1 MSFEINTFLEIVSV
15 AFSLLYLVLLIKE
28 KKICWFFGIAGSLLS
43 IFLFYRIH
51 LYSESILYIYYV
63 IIGVYGY
70 YLWDKNEKENNE
82 FRISTYK
89 LSSHL
94 ILLFIGGIGGS
105 LLGYIFDNYTDAE
118 NAYLDAFTTIFSFIA
133 SYLEAKKVLSAWLF
147 WIVLNGVTIYLYS
160 QKSLDWY
167 AGLTLIYTVFS
178 FVGYFKWKKV
188 YDNYNE
194 VKLA

>member
-1 MSFEINTFLEIVSV
+1 MKFEINTILEIASV

-28 KKICWFFGIAGSLLS
+28 KKVCWFFGIAGSLLS

-51 LYSESILYIYYV
+51 LYAESILYIYYV
-63 IIGVYGY
+63 IIGFYGY
-70 YLWDKNEKENNE
+70 YIWDKNEKENKI
-82 FRISTYK
+82 FQISTYNM
-89 LSSHL
+89 SSHL
-94 ILLFIGGIGGS
+94 VLLIVGTIGG
-105 LLGYIFDNYTDAE
+105 LALGYVLDNYTEADR
-118 NAYLDAFTTIFSFIA
+118 AYLDSFTTIFSFIA

-160 QKSLDWY
+160 QKALDWY

-188 YDNYNE
+188 YNQYQN
-194 VKLA
+194 VSIA